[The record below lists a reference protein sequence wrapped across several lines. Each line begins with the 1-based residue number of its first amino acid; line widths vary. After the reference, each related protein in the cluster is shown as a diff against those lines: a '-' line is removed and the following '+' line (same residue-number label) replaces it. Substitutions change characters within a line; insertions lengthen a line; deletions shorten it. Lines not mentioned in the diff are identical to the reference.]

1 MHMQTQTST
10 DIHNDMARSGDATL
24 QFLQFTAGGENY
36 AVRIDAVRE
45 ILEVTQITPVPL
57 MPSFLC
63 GVMNLR
69 GAVVPVIDLAARLGF
84 DTTVVGRRSCIVV
97 VNTTLPD
104 GAQRITGM
112 LVDSVHEVFTGD
124 EGELEP
130 VPRLGL
136 TFPAAF
142 ARAIVRVRGEAT
154 TELALEGLLEQ
165 QSLAGLIASSLQS

>member
-1 MHMQTQTST
+1 
-10 DIHNDMARSGDATL
+10 MASGYRVRIAAFVLIGVPIGLHLHAQGHQAGLWALFVL
-24 QFLQFTAGGENY
+24 QFLVYPHALHWLTRRAW
-36 AVRIDAVRE
+36 I
-45 ILEVTQITPVPL
+45 
-57 MPSFLC
+57 
-63 GVMNLR
+63 R
-69 GAVVPVIDLAARLGF
+69 GWTEF
-84 DTTVVGRRSCIVV
+84 
-97 VNTTLPD
+97 NN
-104 GAQRITGM
+104 M